1 MGIFASVSTKVAFD
15 QVGRMMSKLV
25 CDECGTTF
33 NCGSTPDRSCWCMN
47 LPNMRGSYDL
57 AGKCVCPDCLTLG
70 KAKEI
75 TKQRKKRNIVRQ
87 QNSIR

>member
-1 MGIFASVSTKVAFD
+1 MGIFASVFTKVAFD

>member
-1 MGIFASVSTKVAFD
+1 
-15 QVGRMMSKLV
+15 MMSKLV

-57 AGKCVCPDCLTLG
+57 AGKCVCPDCRTLG

>member
-1 MGIFASVSTKVAFD
+1 MGIFASVFTEVAFD
-15 QVGRMMSKLV
+15 QGGRMMSKLV